1 MVSPHIIL
9 LGLLSLAARAKG
21 ECCPVRV
28 ISGLGDVYTL
38 KVEVADKPEEIC
50 VDGCV
55 YTRSNAS
62 NAGEEYCFK
71 NQQSEGS
78 LVCQD
83 TGASASE
90 ATAQQAALEQEN
102 TRLEAEVAEAE
113 QQQ

>member
-1 MVSPHIIL
+1 MGDL
-9 LGLLSLAARAKG
+9 D
-21 ECCPVRV
+21 
-28 ISGLGDVYTL
+28 DVYTL

-78 LVCQD
+78 LVCQV
-83 TGASASE
+83 TSGCGMI
-90 ATAQQAALEQEN
+90 
-102 TRLEAEVAEAE
+102 RLYREKYFSS
-113 QQQ
+113 

>member
-1 MVSPHIIL
+1 MS
-9 LGLLSLAARAKG
+9 G

-28 ISGLGDVYTL
+28 ISGMGDLDDVYTL

-78 LVCQD
+78 LVCQV
-83 TGASASE
+83 TSGSGM
-90 ATAQQAALEQEN
+90 N
-102 TRLEAEVAEAE
+102 RLYREKYFSS
-113 QQQ
+113 

>member
-1 MVSPHIIL
+1 MGDL
-9 LGLLSLAARAKG
+9 D
-21 ECCPVRV
+21 
-28 ISGLGDVYTL
+28 DVYTL

-78 LVCQD
+78 LVCQV
-83 TGASASE
+83 TSG
-90 ATAQQAALEQEN
+90 N
-102 TRLEAEVAEAE
+102 GMNRLYRKKYFSS
-113 QQQ
+113 

>member
-1 MVSPHIIL
+1 MS
-9 LGLLSLAARAKG
+9 G

-28 ISGLGDVYTL
+28 ISGMGDLDDVYTL

-78 LVCQD
+78 LVCQV
-83 TGASASE
+83 TSGCGINP
-90 ATAQQAALEQEN
+90 LY
-102 TRLEAEVAEAE
+102 
-113 QQQ
+113 

>member
-1 MVSPHIIL
+1 MGDL
-9 LGLLSLAARAKG
+9 D
-21 ECCPVRV
+21 
-28 ISGLGDVYTL
+28 DVYTL

-78 LVCQD
+78 LVCQVTSGSVVSRKIFFFVILD
-83 TGASASE
+83 VS
-90 ATAQQAALEQEN
+90 
-102 TRLEAEVAEAE
+102 RI
-113 QQQ
+113 